1 MDTFVTSFEEIGE
14 ARGRVSGQ
22 RDIVLRQLDRKI
34 GPLSPDL
41 RAQVAALAPDMVLDL
56 SDALLD
62 FTSVDEL
69 TNWLQQREAGARESE
84 TETFVTSFEEIGRA
98 EGRAEGQRDL
108 VLRLLDRKIGPLSA
122 DLCAQVAALAP
133 EVLLELSDALLDFT
147 SVDHLTD
154 WLQQR

>member
-22 RDIVLRQLDRKI
+22 RDLVLRLLDRKL
-34 GPLSPDL
+34 GPLSTEL
-41 RAQVAALAPDMVLDL
+41 RAQVAALAHDMVLDL

-69 TNWLQQREAGARESE
+69 
-84 TETFVTSFEEIGRA
+84 I
-98 EGRAEGQRDL
+98 
-108 VLRLLDRKIGPLSA
+108 
-122 DLCAQVAALAP
+122 
-133 EVLLELSDALLDFT
+133 
-147 SVDHLTD
+147 D